1 VEIRANLS
9 AVKRIFLWLI
19 ASLCGLYLLVMGPLI
34 DPIPFLD
41 EATALAVLAYVL
53 RALGYDVARWIPV
66 IRHFRGRVPGPRGG
80 PPPVPNGGRPQPKTA
95 EKEGPVIDV

>member
-1 VEIRANLS
+1 MI
-9 AVKRIFLWLI
+9 LWLI

-34 DPIPFLD
+34 DPLPFLD

-53 RALGYDVARWIPV
+53 RALGYDVTRWIPV
-66 IRHFRGRVPGPRGG
+66 IRHFRSRVPAPRGG
-80 PPPVPNGGRPQPKTA
+80 PPPFPNGDRPQPKTA